1 MEVDQLETKIQLT
14 KNSRLSQVDW
24 QNLPFGK
31 IFSDHMFCMD
41 YKDGQWSNMQI
52 KPYENLSMSPATSVI
67 HYGQSCFEGMKAH
80 RNQNGE
86 VVLFRPYDN
95 ARRFNKSAHRMCMPS
110 IDEDIFIGALKKL
123 ISVDSSWVPENPE
136 HALYIRPFM
145 FAMDPFV
152 GIRPSET
159 YQFIIFT
166 CPVGAY
172 YTEPVPVK
180 IETKYTR
187 AVDGGTGYAKAAG
200 NYAAALYPAKL
211 AQDEGFRQL
220 IWTDA
225 IEHRYIEEAG
235 TMNVMFVVNDKLLTP
250 KSSETIL
257 SGITKRSVVDIAKD
271 WGMTVEE
278 RKIEVDEIIKAFETG
293 TLTEAFGAGTAATIA
308 PISSICFQGHNY
320 NVPIS
325 NSSHF
330 HKKVMNYLSR
340 YKVGLEGDKFNWL
353 VTI

>member
-1 MEVDQLETKIQLT
+1 MEVDQLETSIQLT

-41 YKDGQWSNMQI
+41 YENGNWSNMQI

-80 RNQNGE
+80 RNKNGE
-86 VVLFRPYDN
+86 VVLFRPFEN
-95 ARRFNKSAHRMCMPS
+95 ARRFNKSAERMCMPQ
-110 IDEDIFIGALKKL
+110 IDEDVFVNSLKKL
-123 ISVDSSWVPENPE
+123 LSVDSSWVPENPE

-145 FAMDPFV
+145 FATYPFV
-152 GIRPSET
+152 GIRPSEN

-172 YTEPVPVK
+172 YTEAVPVK

-187 AVDGGTGYAKAAG
+187 AADGGTGYAKAAG

-225 IEHRYIEEAG
+225 KEHKYIEEAG
-235 TMNVMFVVNDKLLTP
+235 TMNVLFVMDGKLVTT

-257 SGITKRSVVDIAKD
+257 RGITKRSVVEIAKD
-271 WGMTVEE
+271 WGMEVEE
-278 RKIEVDEIIKAFETG
+278 RKIEVKEVIDAFRNR

-308 PISSICFQGHNY
+308 PIASINFEGENFI
-320 NVPIS
+320 VPAS
-325 NSSHF
+325 NADHL
-330 HKKVMNYLSR
+330 HTRVMGYLSK
-340 YKVGLEGDKFNWL
+340 YKTGIEADKFDWL
-353 VTI
+353 ITV